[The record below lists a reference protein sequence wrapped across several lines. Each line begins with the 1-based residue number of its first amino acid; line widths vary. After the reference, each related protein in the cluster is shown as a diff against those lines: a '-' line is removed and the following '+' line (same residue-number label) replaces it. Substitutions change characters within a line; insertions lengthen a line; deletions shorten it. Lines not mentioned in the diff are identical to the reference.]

1 MSIVF
6 YGLDDIDIVLFFYEI
21 NLFIVYCVWN
31 KIKSRFVWMIDERW
45 MNFSKCGNL
54 IKFGYV
60 FSLVYNYLLYYK
72 YDKWI

>member
-1 MSIVF
+1 MIIVF
-6 YGLDDIDIVLFFYEI
+6 YGLDDIYSVVFYEI
-21 NLFIVYCVWN
+21 NLFIAYCVWN

-60 FSLVYNYLLYYK
+60 FSLV
-72 YDKWI
+72 